1 MTAESARNASSVGQQ
16 TAPALD
22 SRRQTLEGVAFA
34 MIAALSYG
42 SSQVIARHAVTDLA
56 PPLVGT
62 FLALFWGTLGFA
74 ALSAR
79 NLGPRSPSW
88 RRGALY
94 FSGAGVFSS
103 MGVTLMFTALSRGE
117 VVILSPILA
126 TNPLFTLLFAA
137 VFLRGVERIT
147 RRHVLG
153 TALVVAGVIV
163 LSVA

>member
-1 MTAESARNASSVGQQ
+1 MTTTAAPTTAEVAA
-16 TAPALD
+16 A
-22 SRRQTLEGVAFA
+22 SRRHALEGVAFA

-56 PPLVGT
+56 PPLVGA
-62 FLALFWGTLGFA
+62 FIALFWGTLGFA
-74 ALSAR
+74 LISAR
-79 NLGPRSPSW
+79 NLGPRPVNL

-94 FSGAGVFSS
+94 FVGAGVFSS
-103 MGVTLMFTALSRGE
+103 MGVLLMFTALSKGK
-117 VVILSPILA
+117 VVILSPVLA

-137 VFLRGVERIT
+137 VFLRGVEQIT

-163 LSVA
+163 LSAF